1 MILWPLYIYLC
12 YHQSILNLLWFD
24 NFMCHYTIIEPLL
37 HINIPWPLYIS
48 FTLISLYLNILY
60 MITLYTITPRYN
72 HSIFMNILYGHCIY
86 LYYHHSINNDIMTSL
101 FMIIL
106 SSAYIY
112 LYYYMTT
119 LCMVILSLDHSISIQ
134 YSIF

>member
-1 MILWPLYIYLC
+1 
-12 YHQSILNLLWFD
+12 
-24 NFMCHYTIIEPLL
+24 
-37 HINIPWPLYIS
+37 
-48 FTLISLYLNILY
+48 

-86 LYYHHSINNDIMTSL
+86 LYYYHSINNDIMTSL

-134 YSIF
+134 YSIFNDAYVFGQDAILAGLLKLAKPKTLVPAAGSPAT

>member
-1 MILWPLYIYLC
+1 
-12 YHQSILNLLWFD
+12 
-24 NFMCHYTIIEPLL
+24 
-37 HINIPWPLYIS
+37 
-48 FTLISLYLNILY
+48 

-86 LYYHHSINNDIMTSL
+86 LYYYHSINNDIMTSL

-134 YSIF
+134 YSIFNDAYVFGQDANSGSITKIGKPQASSACGRLPSHLTNPLTYVF